1 MRKLM
6 NKEKYTNAL
15 GCVVTYKPF
24 YENMLFNELHQ
35 RCDGLKLLQRGKGSS
50 AFTTHDYNQIVSEVH
65 KSDFVFLQHI
75 HPFMCKCKLTGSIS
89 DFTEFL
95 KMAELM
101 QQYITYDDKLV
112 CQCRIAAERFMNYS
126 NGELNNLLS
135 SFIEKKDY
143 SLSVENADTVI
154 SLTVFDDFAYMG
166 VSCLT
171 DNVSDRAGGILFYAK
186 TDDIICRAEFKIE
199 EAFKVFDINVTNGM
213 RALDLGAAP
222 GGWTHYLSLRGIS
235 VDAVD
240 PANLNETV
248 LKQPNVKHYKMLAQQ
263 FMENNVGEV
272 YDIIVNDMKMDTNES
287 IDIICSMLNNLKTDG
302 ICLLTLKLPKKG
314 SQKRINIAQKVLGSK
329 FEIIRIKQLY
339 YNRSEVTLFAKNK
352 IK

>member
-1 MRKLM
+1 M
-6 NKEKYTNAL
+6 NSGKYTNVL

-35 RCDGLKLLQRGKGSS
+35 RCDSIKLIQRGDGSS
-50 AFTTHDYNQIVSEVH
+50 VFEVQDYNQIVSEIN
-65 KSDFVFLQHI
+65 KTDFVFLQHI
-75 HPFMCKCKLTGSIS
+75 HPFMCKCKLTGCIS

-95 KMAELM
+95 KMAEVI
-101 QQYITYDDKLV
+101 QQYITHDDKII
-112 CQCRIAAERFMNYS
+112 CQCRIVAEHLMDYS

-135 SFIEKKDY
+135 SFIEKNSY
-143 SLSVENADTVI
+143 SLSVENADTAI

-166 VSCLT
+166 VSCLI
-171 DNVSDRAGGILFYAK
+171 DNVSERAGGKLFYAK
-186 TDDIICRAEFKIE
+186 NDNVICRAEFKIE
-199 EAFKVFDINVTNGM
+199 EAFKVFDINVTNDM
-213 RALDLGAAP
+213 IALDLGASP
-222 GGWTHYLSLRGIS
+222 GGWTHFLSQRGIS

-240 PANLNETV
+240 PADLNEIV

-263 FMENNVGEV
+263 YIENNIGNT

-287 IDIICSMLNNLKTDG
+287 IDIVCSMLNNLKKDG
-302 ICLLTLKLPKKG
+302 ICILTLKLPKKG
-314 SQKRINIAQKVLGSK
+314 VQKKIKIAQSVLGSK

-352 IK
+352 IV

>member
-1 MRKLM
+1 M

-35 RCDGLKLLQRGKGSS
+35 RCNGLKLLQRGEGSS
-50 AFTTHDYNQIVSEVH
+50 AFTVLDYNQIVSEIS
-65 KSDFVFLQHI
+65 KTDFIFLQHI
-75 HPFMCKCKLTGSIS
+75 HPFMCKCELTGSVS

-95 KMAELM
+95 KMVELM
-101 QQYITYDDKLV
+101 QQYFTYDDKIV
-112 CQCRIAAERFMNYS
+112 CQCRIVAERFMNYS

-135 SFIEKKDY
+135 SFIEKNNY
-143 SLSVENADTVI
+143 SLSVEDADTVL
-154 SLTVFDDFAYMG
+154 SLTVFDGFAYMG
-166 VSCLT
+166 ASRLT
-171 DNVSDRAGGILFYAK
+171 DNVSNRAGGTLFYTK
-186 TDDIICRAEFKIE
+186 TDNVICRAEFKIE
-199 EAFKVFDINVTNGM
+199 EAFKIFDINVTDGM

-222 GGWTHYLSLRGIS
+222 GGWSHYLSLRGIS

-240 PANLNETV
+240 PANLDAAV

-287 IDIICSMLNNLKTDG
+287 IDIICSMLNNLKKNG
-302 ICLLTLKLPKKG
+302 ICLMTLKLPKKG
-314 SQKRINIAQKVLGSK
+314 CQKRINIAQKVLGSK

-339 YNRSEVTLFAKNK
+339 YNRSEVTLFAKDK
-352 IK
+352 IN